1 MGKKSGSR
9 EGFKQV
15 GESGFEKLE
24 VYILIQRAIY
34 FIYFSTMPTSLM
46 VILVHLKILKI
57 NKNETCK
64 ILES

>member
-34 FIYFSTMPTSLM
+34 FIYFFYHAY
-46 VILVHLKILKI
+46 ILDGDSRSFENIK
-57 NKNETCK
+57 NK
-64 ILES
+64 